1 MADSSSF
8 LVSDLIASVTELS
21 GGRLPSRPMHG
32 AEAIRVEGFRPI
44 EEADSAHIA
53 FVSNPKAL
61 KEAAAS
67 GAAVLVVPDAAE
79 ESLSKLE
86 DFARPVVFTPNPY
99 AWYAWASQ
107 AMEGGAFPEPES
119 GIDLRAVIAADAE
132 IDPSARVDAGA
143 VIGFGAKIGPFVWIG
158 EGAYVGAKTEIG
170 EHTHLF
176 PQAKV
181 GDHCHVGRRVIINMG
196 ATIGGEG
203 FGFAPFSGE
212 WIKIPQVG
220 GVTIGDDVEI
230 GANSTID
237 RGALDDTVVG
247 NGTKIDDQ
255 VQIGHNCR
263 IGSHC
268 VICGCVGIAG
278 STTVGDHCV
287 LGGAAMINGHITIP
301 AGSMVGPAT
310 PIVSWDDKPEVM
322 IGIYPAQ
329 PRRESER
336 TAVLVRNL
344 TDMRKTLKSLEREIA
359 ALKAAR
365 SGSDES

>member
-143 VIGFGAKIGPFVWIG
+143 VSGSGAKIGPFVWIG
-158 EGAYVGAKTEIG
+158 EGA
-170 EHTHLF
+170 
-176 PQAKV
+176 
-181 GDHCHVGRRVIINMG
+181 
-196 ATIGGEG
+196 
-203 FGFAPFSGE
+203 
-212 WIKIPQVG
+212 
-220 GVTIGDDVEI
+220 
-230 GANSTID
+230 
-237 RGALDDTVVG
+237 
-247 NGTKIDDQ
+247 
-255 VQIGHNCR
+255 
-263 IGSHC
+263 
-268 VICGCVGIAG
+268 
-278 STTVGDHCV
+278 
-287 LGGAAMINGHITIP
+287 
-301 AGSMVGPAT
+301 
-310 PIVSWDDKPEVM
+310 
-322 IGIYPAQ
+322 
-329 PRRESER
+329 
-336 TAVLVRNL
+336 
-344 TDMRKTLKSLEREIA
+344 
-359 ALKAAR
+359 
-365 SGSDES
+365 

>member
-132 IDPSARVDAGA
+132 I
-143 VIGFGAKIGPFVWIG
+143 GPG
-158 EGAYVGAKTEIG
+158 GCRR
-170 EHTHLF
+170 
-176 PQAKV
+176 
-181 GDHCHVGRRVIINMG
+181 GDW
-196 ATIGGEG
+196 
-203 FGFAPFSGE
+203 F
-212 WIKIPQVG
+212 
-220 GVTIGDDVEI
+220 
-230 GANSTID
+230 
-237 RGALDDTVVG
+237 
-247 NGTKIDDQ
+247 
-255 VQIGHNCR
+255 
-263 IGSHC
+263 
-268 VICGCVGIAG
+268 
-278 STTVGDHCV
+278 
-287 LGGAAMINGHITIP
+287 
-301 AGSMVGPAT
+301 
-310 PIVSWDDKPEVM
+310 
-322 IGIYPAQ
+322 
-329 PRRESER
+329 RREDR
-336 TAVLVRNL
+336 PVCVDR
-344 TDMRKTLKSLEREIA
+344 
-359 ALKAAR
+359 
-365 SGSDES
+365 